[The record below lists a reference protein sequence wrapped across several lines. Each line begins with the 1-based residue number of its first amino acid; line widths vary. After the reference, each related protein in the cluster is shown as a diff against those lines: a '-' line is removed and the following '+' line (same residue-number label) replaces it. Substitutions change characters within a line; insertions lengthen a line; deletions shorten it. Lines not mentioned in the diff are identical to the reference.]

1 MIINKRGAPG
11 VTISLIHVTIHIT
24 DRLGAGGFREVIYPH
39 PGTVADLHRVL
50 HQLGA
55 SSLNLVKTKIYFIYI
70 NSSTST
76 EALRWY
82 LQTLVSIKLIST
94 SDLVSDHI

>member
-24 DRLGAGGFREVIYPH
+24 SQLDAGGSRKAVYPR

-50 HQLGA
+50 HELGE

-70 NSSTST
+70 NSSTSMD
-76 EALRWY
+76 ALRWH
-82 LQTLVSIKLIST
+82 LQTLVSIRLISA
-94 SDLVSDHI
+94 